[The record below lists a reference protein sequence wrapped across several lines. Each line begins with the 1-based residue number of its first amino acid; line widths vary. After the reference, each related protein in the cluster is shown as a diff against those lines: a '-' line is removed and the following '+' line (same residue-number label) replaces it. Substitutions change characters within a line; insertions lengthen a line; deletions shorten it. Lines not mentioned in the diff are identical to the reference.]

1 MKISNFILKVIKRL
15 NFELLGLVS
24 KIENNLIYKTIIN
37 ILSILFRYKIR
48 IVSIDKNFLKLKEK
62 KSNTSIFI
70 CYKNRLDFYI
80 NGINFRLKNLVEN
93 EYLIQN
99 IDLAENS
106 VVFDIGANI
115 GEFGLFLRKKYKNIF
130 EYHAFEPSKHD
141 YDACC
146 SNNKDGKNF
155 INNIGL
161 WNTPGNMKLYNK
173 NITGDSSLIEM
184 DNYKFV
190 TEIAVD
196 TIDNYS
202 ANHNI
207 KNIKILKIEAEGGEP
222 EILEGALKTLPKVEY
237 ITADLGYERGYK
249 KEQTFTAFTNI
260 LMSKGF
266 EMIDVFQDRLTVIFK
281 NKLLF

>member
-1 MKISNFILKVIKRL
+1 MKTSKLILKVIKRL
-15 NFELLGLVS
+15 NLELLGSVS
-24 KIENNLIYKTIIN
+24 NIGNNLIYKTTIN
-37 ILSILFRYKIR
+37 ILSFLFRYKIR
-48 IVSIDKNFLKLKEK
+48 IISIEKNFLKLKEK
-62 KSNTSIFI
+62 KNNSSIFI
-70 CYKNRLDFYI
+70 CYKSRLEYYV
-80 NGINFRLKNLVEN
+80 NGIDFRLRNLVEN
-93 EYLIQN
+93 EYLLKN
-99 IDLAENS
+99 IDLDKNS

-146 SNNKDGKNF
+146 INNKDGKNF

-161 WNTPGNMKLYNK
+161 WSTPGNMKLYNK
-173 NITGDSSLIEM
+173 NITGDSSLIKM
-184 DNYKFV
+184 DNCEFV

-249 KEQTFTAFTNI
+249 NEQTFTAFANI
-260 LMSKGF
+260 LMPKGF
-266 EMIDVFQDRLTVIFK
+266 KMIDVFQDRLTVIFK